1 MATFIAPLPSAFNH
15 EAKDLASE
23 FRYWRQCFNDFC
35 AINKITDAQTLIKLF
50 RSCVGRHIV
59 TYLED
64 LPNYGQLTTVKQ
76 LLDTVENRYKK
87 AVNVHAERLNFR
99 SIGINPGESLLDYES
114 RLNSFSKSCEFQNY
128 DRDSAHLEM
137 VLIAAPQKI
146 KEKLLLTPDLTLDI
160 AKNILKTMEVGTKWV
175 SQASSIKLDN
185 NNDVKIKQEVNFNL
199 AKRDKQKGSNTSE
212 AGGSR
217 KRFAC
222 SRCGSNRHA
231 SNDKA
236 CPALGKKCNN
246 CSLTGHFA
254 QYCKTKASR
263 IEAELAKS
271 SKKAT
276 ANKNPRQCNNIQ
288 ANAND
293 SNEENSDSAQ
303 IYSVATINKIDVK
316 HKYMEVRLNGMPI
329 KMLVDSGSNVTI
341 VTAEVFN
348 KIKFKGH
355 KLALSAEK
363 LMDCQSKEIP
373 VLGEYSV
380 EAQIGKDKFREKVLV
395 TKLDKCLL
403 GNSFIT
409 KMKNFDWN
417 NFLTNS
423 SELECNQI
431 NDTKAVF
438 KRLQENDVLIKP
450 EKCVFMTK
458 EISYLGFKI
467 TDKGLFKT
475 DEKIKAIKES
485 LAPSNVSEVRSFL
498 GLVTFYSKFVP
509 NLATIAAPIYQLT
522 RKNVPFDWNE
532 ECQKAFQSLKQE
544 LISNRFLTYFNP
556 KLPLIVSCDASPVG
570 LGAVLA
576 HKLPSGEEK
585 PIAYASRTLS
595 NSERNYSQIDKE
607 SLAIIFAVKHFHFFL
622 YGKDRFTIYTDH
634 KPLISLFGEHAK
646 LPTLVA
652 ARLQR
657 WALTLSAYNYK
668 IEHRTG
674 ANNGNADALSRKPLV
689 QTNLNAQID
698 GTINNVLNIETIPFN
713 VTYDEMVRETRK
725 DRILSV
731 VYDCLLKGRELPQ
744 SAEFLPYQRVKDQLN
759 IDKECVLKANRVIV
773 PVKLKDKVMQML
785 HSEHMGISKTKN
797 LARYYVWWP
806 KIDEDIE
813 NLVKSCEPCQLNRN
827 DPEKHSSHSWQYP
840 SNPWERIHI
849 DFCGPFR
856 NHMYLIVVDAYSK
869 WPEVIRMSSSTS
881 TSETIKVLLS
891 LFARHGLPDKLV
903 SDNGPQFTSDE
914 FKEFMLNC
922 GILHIKTAPYHPQTN
937 GEAER
942 FVQTFKNFV
951 KRADHDKNLNQ
962 RQIDEA
968 ILKFLMTYRC
978 TPHSGTEMS
987 PSYLMLNRQIKNVF
1001 DLLRTKTS
1009 KIEIKNLEHQDK
1021 NCKAVSE
1028 YTEGESILFRNYN
1041 SQNKWEKGIVQKKI
1055 GSCIIS
1061 LNITIKLS
1069 RNTWINS
1076 DQITLSQIQLRIQVT
1091 LFPKYLAIMSP

>member
-1 MATFIAPLPSAFNH
+1 
-15 EAKDLASE
+15 
-23 FRYWRQCFNDFC
+23 
-35 AINKITDAQTLIKLF
+35 
-50 RSCVGRHIV
+50 
-59 TYLED
+59 
-64 LPNYGQLTTVKQ
+64 
-76 LLDTVENRYKK
+76 
-87 AVNVHAERLNFR
+87 
-99 SIGINPGESLLDYES
+99 
-114 RLNSFSKSCEFQNY
+114 
-128 DRDSAHLEM
+128 
-137 VLIAAPQKI
+137 
-146 KEKLLLTPDLTLDI
+146 
-160 AKNILKTMEVGTKWV
+160 MEVGSKWV

-185 NNDVKIKQEVNFNL
+185 NNNDVKIKQEVNLNL
-199 AKRDKQKGSNTSE
+199 AKRDEQKGSNTSE

-246 CSLTGHFA
+246 CSLTRHFA
-254 QYCKTKASR
+254 QYCKTKAAR
-263 IEAELAKS
+263 IDAELAKS
-271 SKKAT
+271 SKIAT
-276 ANKNPRQCNNIQ
+276 ARKNPRQCNNIQ
-288 ANAND
+288 ANTND
-293 SNEENSDSAQ
+293 SNEETSDSSQ

-395 TKLDKCLL
+395 TKLDY
-403 GNSFIT
+403 SFIT

-431 NDTKAVF
+431 ND
-438 KRLQENDVLIKP
+438 
-450 EKCVFMTK
+450 
-458 EISYLGFKI
+458 
-467 TDKGLFKT
+467 
-475 DEKIKAIKES
+475 IKAKLEE
-485 LAPSNVSEVRSFL
+485 L
-498 GLVTFYSKFVP
+498 
-509 NLATIAAPIYQLT
+509 
-522 RKNVPFDWNE
+522 KNEFSD
-532 ECQKAFQSLKQE
+532 
-544 LISNRFLTYFNP
+544 
-556 KLPLIVSCDASPVG
+556 
-570 LGAVLA
+570 
-576 HKLPSGEEK
+576 
-585 PIAYASRTLS
+585 
-595 NSERNYSQIDKE
+595 
-607 SLAIIFAVKHFHFFL
+607 IF
-622 YGKDRFTIYTDH
+622 
-634 KPLISLFGEHAK
+634 
-646 LPTLVA
+646 
-652 ARLQR
+652 
-657 WALTLSAYNYK
+657 
-668 IEHRTG
+668 
-674 ANNGNADALSRKPLV
+674 
-689 QTNLNAQID
+689 
-698 GTINNVLNIETIPFN
+698 
-713 VTYDEMVRETRK
+713 
-725 DRILSV
+725 
-731 VYDCLLKGRELPQ
+731 
-744 SAEFLPYQRVKDQLN
+744 
-759 IDKECVLKANRVIV
+759 
-773 PVKLKDKVMQML
+773 KLKDKVMQML
-785 HSEHMGISKTKN
+785 HSKHMGISKTKN

-1028 YTEGESILFRNYN
+1028 YTEGESILLRNYN

-1055 GSCIIS
+1055 GSLHYLIKYNNKVVKKHLDQLSPNYIKSNSTHDPSNIVSEIPCDNES
-1061 LNITIKLS
+1061 LRKLINHPVSQDTS
-1069 RNTWINS
+1069 RSPVMLRRSARINKGKPPRRFYYDYS
-1076 DQITLSQIQLRIQVT
+1076 DSE
-1091 LFPKYLAIMSP
+1091 